1 MRNAVGDSSQG
12 MACAIE
18 GLWLFKVE
26 EAEEKVVEEVE
37 ESQVQANEAL
47 RIVVAKIW
55 DTQRNLPT

>member
-1 MRNAVGDSSQG
+1 M
-12 MACAIE
+12 
-18 GLWLFKVE
+18 FKVE

-47 RIVVAKIW
+47 PLVVAKIW